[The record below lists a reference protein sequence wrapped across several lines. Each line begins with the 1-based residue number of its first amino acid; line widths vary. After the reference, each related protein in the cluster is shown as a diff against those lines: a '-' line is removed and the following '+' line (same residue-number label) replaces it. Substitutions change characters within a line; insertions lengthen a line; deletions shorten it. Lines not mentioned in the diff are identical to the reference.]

1 MSFVLFVLWLG
12 ICVEV
17 AADRISRISFYHP
30 PPPTSLLPPTV
41 FYFSILSTMPHS
53 IQVTAS
59 YPSQFALSELPEE
72 TWIESRS
79 VHFIPFLVEV
89 QTNAGYIHAT
99 HAY

>member
-17 AADRISRISFYHP
+17 AADRISRISFYYP
-30 PPPTSLLPPTV
+30 PPSTPLYSLPP
-41 FYFSILSTMPHS
+41 FFFFFSILSTMPHS

-72 TWIESRS
+72 AWIESRS

-89 QTNAGYIHAT
+89 QTNAG
-99 HAY
+99 

>member
-17 AADRISRISFYHP
+17 AADRISLIYFYHP
-30 PPPTSLLPPTV
+30 PPPLLTSLLPPTV
-41 FYFSILSTMPHS
+41 FFFFSILSAMPHS

-72 TWIESRS
+72 AWIESRS

-89 QTNAGYIHAT
+89 QTNAG
-99 HAY
+99 